1 MFTVR
6 TLLAQLFLIYLTFF
20 SAASL
25 AAEQQYNIVFILADN
40 QSSEAIGAYGNQ
52 DVKTPI
58 IDELARRGVQF
69 NNAFAVSG
77 MCSPTRATLLT
88 GLIPSQHGL
97 HAALHDDWVDQ
108 LDSGWSAIQ
117 EFRTVPATLAQ
128 QGYQTAMV
136 GKWHIGDPKTAQAGY
151 QHWVALP
158 YGHTINFW
166 DNQLVV
172 NEERV
177 EVRDQHIVDV
187 LGDYAANYILEVDTT
202 KPFFLQLS
210 LDGPYALPPTNYGPA
225 RNRHY
230 PGYAEQAFNSMPI
243 EPPNDHILQRIQGPF
258 VPEHAIE
265 NGIDDMGLDEIWN
278 SLLYRTLRMQ
288 GDRAS
293 YANFLS
299 QNTLVDDAVGKVIQ
313 ALKVRGLSGST
324 IIIYSADQGNLFGQH
339 GTWGHT
345 NWFSPAHLY
354 DAALKIPLIVYHP
367 DGVNGIQIDELI
379 AQYDLAPTL
388 LALANDTTTEFYNSP
403 GKSFAKLIT
412 ERLADEIHQAIF
424 FEQEES
430 RGMRTHQYAYWKR
443 ADGMGEPE
451 LYDISIDRGQVT
463 NIYSEEK
470 NIAVVKQ
477 LDLALEDFFSIY
489 VDEEYDLWQG
499 GLPKGTNANP
509 VPWIKAFPL
518 PWLKKFF
525 KDYVIKSEPEPK
537 EPFRYNQ

>member
-1 MFTVR
+1 MFTAR
-6 TLLAQLFLIYLTFF
+6 TLLTQLFLIYLCCV
-20 SAASL
+20 SATAL

-52 DVKTPI
+52 DVKTPN
-58 IDELARRGVQF
+58 IDQLASSGVQF

-97 HAALHDDWVDQ
+97 HAALHDAWVDR
-108 LDSGWSAIQ
+108 LDPGWSAIQ

-158 YGHTINFW
+158 YGHTIDFW
-166 DNQLVV
+166 DNQLMV
-172 NEERV
+172 NEQIV
-177 EVRDQHIVDV
+177 EVRDRHIVDV
-187 LGDYAANYILEVDTT
+187 LGDYAVDYLGDVDTN
-202 KPFFLQLS
+202 KPFFLHLS

-230 PGYAEQAFNSMPI
+230 TEYAEQVFNSMPI
-243 EPPNDHILQRIQGPF
+243 KPPNDHILQRIQGPF

-265 NGIDDMGLDEIWN
+265 NGIDDMSADEIWN

-299 QNTLVDDAVGKVIQ
+299 QNTLVDDAVGKIIQ
-313 ALKVRGLSGST
+313 ALKVRGLSDNT

-345 NWFSPAHLY
+345 NWFSPSHLY
-354 DAALKIPLIVYHP
+354 DTAMKIPLIVYHP
-367 DGVNGIQIDELI
+367 DGVSGKQIDSLI
-379 AQYDLAPTL
+379 AQYDIAPTL
-388 LALANDTTTEFYNSP
+388 LALASDTTTAFNNSP
-403 GKSFAKLIT
+403 GKSFSTLIT
-412 ERLADEIHQAIF
+412 EELATETHQAIF

-430 RGMRTHQYAYWKR
+430 RGIRTRQYAYWKR
-443 ADGMGEPE
+443 ADGMEEPQ
-451 LYDISIDRGQVT
+451 LYDVSNDTKQIS
-463 NIYSEEK
+463 NIYPEEK
-470 NIAVVKQ
+470 NSTTVKQ
-477 LDLALEDFFSIY
+477 LDWELEKFFSSN
-489 VDEEYDLWQG
+489 VNEEYDLWHG

-509 VPWIKAFPL
+509 APRIRAFPL
-518 PWLKKFF
+518 PWLKKMF
-525 KDYVIKSEPEPK
+525 KDYIIKSEPEAK
-537 EPFRYNQ
+537 APFQYH